1 MAIRTVDPVTRQPLG
16 TGEVGELAVRGYV
29 TPGSFRGPELD
40 VEAFDANGY
49 CLTGDLGSIEPDGR
63 VRFRGR
69 LAEMIKTGGANVAP
83 LEVEEVL
90 LQHPD
95 VVQADVVGMQD
106 RSKGEIVAAAIELR
120 SAAPCDTASIL
131 AFCRERLA
139 TYKVPMRLAIRA
151 AADFPWQYPQA
162 QAAPGA
168 GSRRRCAFELKSLA
182 DAALGAI
189 ALRRTAPLPQRR
201 SP

>member
-49 CLTGDLGSIEPDGR
+49 CLTGD
-63 VRFRGR
+63 
-69 LAEMIKTGGANVAP
+69 VAP

-95 VVQADVVGMQD
+95 VVQAHVVGMQD

-131 AFCRERLA
+131 AFSRERLA
-139 TYKVPMRLAIRA
+139 TYKVPVRLAIRA